1 MSDDEVVLIRI
12 VDAARLMSIS
22 RSRAYSLA
30 LRGKLPGALRLGG
43 TWRVNRRVL
52 DTWAAGA
59 ANPGA
64 DARILAE
71 PSVTSRSD
79 G

>member
-22 RSRAYSLA
+22 RSRAYALA
-30 LRGKLPGALRLGG
+30 LRGELPGALRLAG
-43 TWRVNRRVL
+43 TWRVNRRVMQM
-52 DTWAAGA
+52 WAAGA
-59 ANPGA
+59 ANPGT
-64 DARILAE
+64 DARFLAE
-71 PSVTSRSD
+71 PSVTGRSD

>member
-22 RSRAYSLA
+22 RSRAYYLA
-30 LRGKLPGALRLGG
+30 LRGKLPGALRLAG
-43 TWRVNRRVL
+43 TWRVNRRAL
-52 DTWAAGA
+52 EAWADRAAGA
-59 ANPGA
+59 GVDGAPRDSETPG
-64 DARILAE
+64 
-71 PSVTSRSD
+71 PT

>member
-30 LRGKLPGALRLGG
+30 VLGKLPGALRLGG
-43 TWRVNRRVL
+43 TWRVNRRAL
-52 DTWAAGA
+52 EAWADRAAEAGVEVMP
-59 ANPGA
+59 NGVSETPG
-64 DARILAE
+64 
-71 PSVTSRSD
+71 PT